1 MSVPEKHHYL
11 PVWYLDRWA
20 KEGKVMRFVR
30 PRGADHSLNMKPK
43 PPTAIGFERNLY
55 TIPTETDPR
64 ERQRLE
70 LDFYQRID
78 DRAAVAFAKIDR
90 EEEGTGDDRVAF
102 AQFVLSLAL
111 RNPEVIRH
119 SREELRRRLGPE
131 ATESDIEDLLTAHV
145 NTVLADIIQSPT
157 SIERVGRMKVFKIVL
172 NRARRSLLTSD
183 RPTMLSMNVPGADGF
198 ILFPYGPDRLIVLA
212 NDPEVAK
219 AFYSQDPDALAN
231 AVNEAVVLQAKS
243 IIIGKDDEERD
254 FIEERFLR
262 LDAVA
267 AQALDDNGMVRWK
280 SPMTRLGPTGKR
292 RFLVGTARRSY
303 PYVPQS
309 NDG

>member
-30 PRGADHSLNMKPK
+30 PRGAEHPLHMTLK
-43 PPTAIGFERNLY
+43 PPSAICYERDLY
-55 TIPTETDPR
+55 AIPTEADPR

-70 LDFYQRID
+70 VDFYQRID
-78 DRAAVAFAKIDR
+78 DRAAVAFTKIDR

-119 SREELRRRLGPE
+119 SREELRGRIGPE
-131 ATESDIEDLLTAHV
+131 ASECDIEDLLTAHV
-145 NTVLADIIQSPT
+145 NTLLADIIQSPT

-183 RPTMLSMNVPGADGF
+183 RPTMLSMNVPGRDGF
-198 ILFPYGPDRLIVLA
+198 IVFPYGPDRLIVLA
-212 NDPEVAK
+212 NDQEVAQ
-219 AFYSQDPDALAN
+219 AFYSQDHNSLAN

-243 IIIGKDDEERD
+243 VIIACDDKERA

-267 AQALDDNGMVRWK
+267 ADALDDNGMVRWK
-280 SPMTRLGPTGKR
+280 SPLTRLGPTGKR
-292 RFLVGTARRSY
+292 RFLIGTAKGGFSY
-303 PYVPQS
+303 LIS
-309 NDG
+309 

>member
-1 MSVPEKHHYL
+1 MSIPEKHHYL

-30 PRGADHSLNMKPK
+30 PRGADHPVNMKPK
-43 PPTAIGFERNLY
+43 PPTAIGYQRNLY
-55 TIPTETDPR
+55 AIPTEADPR

-78 DRAAVAFAKIDR
+78 DRAAIAFAKIDR
-90 EEEGTGDDRVAF
+90 DENGTGDDRVAF
-102 AQFVLSLAL
+102 AQFVLSLVL

-119 SREELRRRLGPE
+119 GREELRDRLGPE
-131 ATESDIEDLLTAHV
+131 ARESEIEDLLTAHV
-145 NTVLADIIQSPT
+145 NTLLADIIQSPT

-172 NRARRSLLTSD
+172 NHAKRALLTSD
-183 RPTMLSMNVPGADGF
+183 RPTMLSMNVPGPDGF
-198 ILFPYGPDRLIVLA
+198 IVFPYGPDRLIVLA
-212 NDPEVAK
+212 NDPAVAK

-243 IIIGKDDEERD
+243 VIIARDDQDRG

-262 LDAVA
+262 LDFVA
-267 AQALDDNGMVRWK
+267 AGALDENGMVRWK
-280 SPMTRLGPTGKR
+280 SPLTRLGLTGKR
-292 RFLVGTARRSY
+292 RFLVGTATGSY
-303 PYVPQS
+303 PYVPQ
-309 NDG
+309 